1 MNRNTLRHWLSL
13 LLRVGITAVLLWYV
27 FGKVDF
33 EALRGRALDFS
44 LGLIA
49 IAVLI
54 LGAQVLA
61 GAIRW
66 RKVIHGIHGRLPFA
80 TVFQLMFVGMF
91 FNQAL
96 PSAIGGDAMRVWH
109 VYRYGLP
116 LRAAFNSVLLDRV
129 IAMAALLLVM
139 LAGLPWLFR
148 LVDSRG
154 IRLAVI
160 IAAVLMAAGL
170 LALYL
175 LKFLPAALTRW
186 RIIRALQ
193 NLSKDLHALIA
204 APGIVFPVVALS
216 LLLHVMTT
224 LVIYAIA
231 RSLGLGIGVVECLVL
246 VPPVILLTILPIS
259 LAGWGVR
266 ELGMISALGY
276 AGISSSDAL
285 LISITFGVLIVLVS
299 LPGGWLWLTKKYHQP
314 HAELSY
320 SDVAAGKAP
329 DA

>member
-1 MNRNTLRHWLSL
+1 MNRNTLRHWVSL

-44 LGLIA
+44 PGLIA
-49 IAVLI
+49 IAVSI

-139 LAGLPWLFR
+139 LAGLPWLFQ
-148 LVDSRG
+148 LVTSSG
-154 IRLAVI
+154 IRMAVV
-160 IAAVLMAAGL
+160 IAAVLMAVGL
-170 LALYL
+170 LVLYL
-175 LKFLPAALTRW
+175 FKFLPAALTRW
-186 RIIRALQ
+186 RILRALQ
-193 NLSKDLHALIA
+193 NLSKDLHALVV
-204 APGIVFPVVALS
+204 APGVIFHVVALS
-216 LLLHVMTT
+216 LLLHVMTS
-224 LVIYAIA
+224 LVIYDIA

-276 AGISSSDAL
+276 AGISSADAL

-299 LPGGWLWLTKKYHQP
+299 LPGGWLWLVKKYHQP
-314 HAELSY
+314 QTELSY
-320 SDVAAGKAP
+320 SDATAGKAP

>member
-1 MNRNTLRHWLSL
+1 MNRNTLRHGLSL

-44 LGLIA
+44 PGLIA
-49 IAVLI
+49 IAALI
-54 LGAQVLA
+54 LGAQILV
-61 GAIRW
+61 GTMRW
-66 RKVIHGIHGRLPFA
+66 RHVIRGIHDRLPFA
-80 TVFQLMFVGMF
+80 TVFQLTFVGMF

-139 LAGLPWLFR
+139 LAGLPWLFQ
-148 LVDSRG
+148 LVISSG
-154 IRLAVI
+154 IRMAVV
-160 IAAVLMAAGL
+160 IAAALMAAGL
-170 LALYL
+170 FVLYL
-175 LKFLPAALTRW
+175 LKFLPAVLTHW
-186 RIIRALQ
+186 RILRALQ
-193 NLSKDLHALIA
+193 NLSKDLHTLVA
-204 APGIVFPVVALS
+204 APRVVFAVAALS
-216 LLLHVMTT
+216 LLLHVMTS

-231 RSLGLGIGVVECLVL
+231 RSLGLGISVVECLVL
-246 VPPVILLTILPIS
+246 VPPVILLTVLPIS

-299 LPGGWLWLTKKYHQP
+299 LPGGWLWLTRKYHQP
-314 HAELSY
+314 RVELSY
-320 SDVAAGKAP
+320 SDAAIGKIP

>member
-1 MNRNTLRHWLSL
+1 MNRSALRHGSSL
-13 LLRVGITAVLLWYV
+13 LLRIGITVVLLWYV

-33 EALRGRALDFS
+33 EALRGRTLDFAPT
-44 LGLIA
+44 LIA
-49 IAVLI
+49 IAVSI
-54 LGAQVLA
+54 LGAQVLI
-61 GAIRW
+61 GALRW
-66 RKVIHGIHGRLPFA
+66 RRVIHGIHGRLPFA

-139 LAGLPWLFR
+139 LAGLPWLFQ
-148 LVDSRG
+148 LVTSSG
-154 IRLAVI
+154 IRMAVV
-160 IAAVLMAAGL
+160 IAAVLMAVGL
-170 LALYL
+170 FVLYL
-175 LKFLPAALTRW
+175 LKFLPAALARW
-186 RIIRALQ
+186 RLMRALQ
-193 NLSKDLHALIA
+193 NLSKDLHALVV
-204 APGIVFPVVALS
+204 APGVVFPVIALS
-216 LLLHVMTT
+216 LLLHVMTS

-276 AGISSSDAL
+276 AGISSADAL

-314 HAELSY
+314 NAELSY
-320 SDVAAGKAP
+320 SDVAAGKTPNA
-329 DA
+329 

>member
-1 MNRNTLRHWLSL
+1 MNRSALRHWLSL

-33 EALRGRALDFS
+33 GALRGRALDFS
-44 LGLIA
+44 SGLIA
-49 IAVLI
+49 IAALI

-61 GAIRW
+61 GTVRW
-66 RKVIHGIHGRLPFA
+66 RHVIRGIHDRLPFT

-139 LAGLPWLFR
+139 LAGLPWLFQ

-154 IRLAVI
+154 IRLAVV
-160 IAAVLMAAGL
+160 IAAALMAAGL
-170 LALYL
+170 LVLYL
-175 LKFLPAALTRW
+175 FRFLPAALTRW
-186 RIIRALQ
+186 RILRALQ
-193 NLSKDLHALIA
+193 NLSKDMHALVA
-204 APGIVFPVVALS
+204 APGVFFPVVTLS
-216 LLLHVMTT
+216 LLLHIMTS

-299 LPGGWLWLTKKYHQP
+299 LPGGWLWLTRKYHRP
-314 HAELSY
+314 RVELSY
-320 SDVAAGKAP
+320 SDAAIGKAP

>member
-1 MNRNTLRHWLSL
+1 MNRSALRHGLSL
-13 LLRVGITAVLLWYV
+13 LLRVGITVALLWYV

-44 LGLIA
+44 PALIA
-49 IAVLI
+49 VAVLI
-54 LGAQVLA
+54 LGGQVLV
-61 GAIRW
+61 GTVRW
-66 RKVIHGIHGRLPFA
+66 RKVIYGIHGRLPFT

-139 LAGLPWLFR
+139 LAGLPWLFQW
-148 LVDSRG
+148 VTSSG
-154 IRLAVI
+154 IRLAVV

-170 LALYL
+170 LVLYL
-175 LKFLPAALTRW
+175 LKLLPAALTRW
-186 RIIRALQ
+186 RILRALQ
-193 NLSKDLHALIA
+193 NLSRDLRALIA
-204 APGIVFPVVALS
+204 APGVVFPVIALS
-216 LLLHVMTT
+216 LLLHVMTS
-224 LVIYAIA
+224 LIIYAIA

-285 LISITFGVLIVLVS
+285 LISITFGVLIVLIS
-299 LPGGWLWLTKKYHQP
+299 LPGGWLWLTKKFHQP
-314 HAELSY
+314 HTKLSY